1 MLHEINNLLAPPSP
15 VMVNVMSPVVY
26 PDRDILL
33 LEQGIHLTG
42 TVEQFFLP
50 GSLTYTHDDFPFGR
64 CPLVQGVLFH
74 DNLINKQPAAEAA
87 WLRLNTDVAGS
98 LAALPGKRLEIQNR
112 LLARLILL
120 VKYLGEV
127 LAILTN

>member
-1 MLHEINNLLAPPSP
+1 MKRQLPAFIKCQQLPFLS
-15 VMVNVMSPVVY
+15 
-26 PDRDILL
+26 
-33 LEQGIHLTG
+33 
-42 TVEQFFLP
+42 TV
-50 GSLTYTHDDFPFGR
+50 D
-64 CPLVQGVLFH
+64 QGVLFH

-98 LAALPGKRLEIQNR
+98 LTTLPGKRLEIQTR

-120 VKYLGEV
+120 VEYLGEV

>member
-1 MLHEINNLLAPPSP
+1 MQFAQFIYEI
-15 VMVNVMSPVVY
+15 
-26 PDRDILL
+26 
-33 LEQGIHLTG
+33 
-42 TVEQFFLP
+42 
-50 GSLTYTHDDFPFGR
+50 
-64 CPLVQGVLFH
+64 VLFH
-74 DNLINKQPAAEAA
+74 DYLINKQPAAEAA
-87 WLRLNTDVAGS
+87 WLRLNTDVAGC

>member
-1 MLHEINNLLAPPSP
+1 MTQ
-15 VMVNVMSPVVY
+15 
-26 PDRDILL
+26 LL
-33 LEQGIHLTG
+33 L
-42 TVEQFFLP
+42 F
-50 GSLTYTHDDFPFGR
+50 
-64 CPLVQGVLFH
+64 QGVLFN

-98 LAALPGKRLEIQNR
+98 LATLPGKRLEIQKR